1 MAIATIML
9 VGWGIYSPENK
20 EESKIFQEGLKQQ
33 YGAEL
38 LEERIFS
45 ITDHQKGSL
54 ESFPQVFNG
63 EYAALQL
70 HHNTNHVENNLL
82 SQFKCG
88 DVPREQFHKAV
99 NSFTR
104 TDKLKHM
111 GEIRKISRAAAEYLE
126 AIDQKLLFRADA
138 EFPKYGI
145 LTNMAETMNGVLASD
160 KA

>member
-1 MAIATIML
+1 M
-9 VGWGIYSPENK
+9 
-20 EESKIFQEGLKQQ
+20 
-33 YGAEL
+33 
-38 LEERIFS
+38 
-45 ITDHQKGSL
+45 
-54 ESFPQVFNG
+54 FNG

-70 HHNTNHVENNLL
+70 HHDTNHVENNLL

-88 DVPREQFHKAV
+88 DVLREQFHKAV

>member
-1 MAIATIML
+1 M
-9 VGWGIYSPENK
+9 
-20 EESKIFQEGLKQQ
+20 
-33 YGAEL
+33 
-38 LEERIFS
+38 
-45 ITDHQKGSL
+45 
-54 ESFPQVFNG
+54 FNG

-70 HHNTNHVENNLL
+70 HHNTNHIENNLL

-145 LTNMAETMNGVLASD
+145 LTNMAETMNGVFASARGATRLNLLEKIEAWAVLNGD
-160 KA
+160 AVLVDI

>member
-1 MAIATIML
+1 M
-9 VGWGIYSPENK
+9 
-20 EESKIFQEGLKQQ
+20 
-33 YGAEL
+33 
-38 LEERIFS
+38 
-45 ITDHQKGSL
+45 
-54 ESFPQVFNG
+54 FNG

-70 HHNTNHVENNLL
+70 HHNTNHIENNLL

-145 LTNMAETMNGVLASD
+145 LTNMAETMNGVSARGTTRLNLLKKNGKGGAEWRCSFCRYLIGMYNS
-160 KA
+160 AVCTTVII

>member
-1 MAIATIML
+1 M
-9 VGWGIYSPENK
+9 
-20 EESKIFQEGLKQQ
+20 
-33 YGAEL
+33 
-38 LEERIFS
+38 
-45 ITDHQKGSL
+45 
-54 ESFPQVFNG
+54 FNG

-70 HHNTNHVENNLL
+70 HHNTNYVENNLL

-145 LTNMAETMNGVLASD
+145 LTNMAETINGVFASARGTTRLNLLKKIEAWAVLNGD
-160 KA
+160 AVLVYI